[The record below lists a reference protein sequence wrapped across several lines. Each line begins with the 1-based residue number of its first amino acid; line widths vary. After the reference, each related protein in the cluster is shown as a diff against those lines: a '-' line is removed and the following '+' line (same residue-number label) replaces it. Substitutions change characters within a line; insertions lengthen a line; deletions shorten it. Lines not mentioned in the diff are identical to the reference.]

1 MSKPVAVLMG
11 LAMSGWLVS
20 MTWLVGYRSGYDDGS
35 NRAWETARA
44 SLAPHLVNDGTAE
57 LAAGAPQHEDAAV
70 R

>member
-1 MSKPVAVLMG
+1 MSKPVAALAG
-11 LAMSGWLVS
+11 LAMSVWLVS

-44 SLAPHLVNDGTAE
+44 SLAPHLV
-57 LAAGAPQHEDAAV
+57 EDAAPEMAAGSASLGSPM